1 MVNEGETFGC
11 EVCKLEFTSQ
21 SIVDAHMSGAK
32 HQRKIKAQELLC
44 KLQETESCF
53 THDEASGKLTC
64 LVCDVELTSPQL
76 LESHLQG
83 TKHKNKSG
91 KRGLEGGN
99 GNGDESSK
107 KGKSVPGE
115 YFCKEC
121 QTNCNSSQQM
131 EQHVSSKKHLNKVA
145 TQKEGIDT
153 TNAF

>member
-21 SIVDAHMSGAK
+21 SIVDAHMAGAK
-32 HQRKIKAQELLC
+32 HQRKLKAQELLW

-76 LESHLQG
+76 LESHLAG
-83 TKHKNKSG
+83 TKHKNKCG

-99 GNGDESSK
+99 GTEPSK

-115 YFCKEC
+115 YHCKEC
-121 QTNCNSSQQM
+121 QINCNSSQQM
-131 EQHVSSKKHLNKVA
+131 EQHVTSKKHLNKVA
-145 TQKEGIDT
+145 ASQKEETVNI
-153 TNAF
+153 NAL